1 LTPPRRRSNSKPEIL
16 FAKPEQLGLA
26 QKAISGETMVDV
38 APEIAAQA
46 QAPARPSA
54 QRYYVLAILTVVY
67 ALNFLDRT
75 IFNVLIEPIKKEF
88 VLSDTTMGLLAGFGF
103 VLFYSLLGIPI
114 ARIADRLNRRNIVA
128 IAFAFWSAMTFLCG
142 TASSVTALALA
153 RVGVGIGESAG
164 TPASQ
169 SILADLFDKNER
181 PRALGVFAIGTYL
194 GVFLGYFIGGY
205 VDQHYGW
212 RMAFFSAGLP
222 GIALAALLWL
232 TISEPKRGA
241 MAETFAPEPLGPTLG
256 FLASQQTFVIVL
268 IGFCLTTYTNYA
280 TAAWIPPFLARVHHL
295 SSAEIGTY
303 AGTFKGLFGMA
314 GTLIGGL
321 AVAQISNRDDRWKLW
336 APAITSGVAGPV
348 FAVCMLTGDFAT
360 MVTALAATSFLVGF
374 HLGPIFAIAQ
384 TVAKPSMRA
393 LASAIVLLTATCFGQ
408 GVGPLAVGMIND
420 ALKGAYGNDAV
431 RFSLLSAAFT
441 TTLGALLFVLAA
453 RSIRAD
459 IKRAAT

>member
-1 LTPPRRRSNSKPEIL
+1 
-16 FAKPEQLGLA
+16 
-26 QKAISGETMVDV
+26 MVDF
-38 APEIAAQA
+38 APQVAAQA
-46 QAPARPSA
+46 DASARPSA
-54 QRYYVLAILTVVY
+54 RRYYVLGLLTVVY

-88 VLSDTTMGLLAGFGF
+88 TLSDTAMGLLAGFGF

-114 ARIADRLNRRNIVA
+114 ARVADRLNRRNIVA
-128 IAFAFWSAMTFLCG
+128 LAFAFWSAMTFLCG
-142 TASSVTALALA
+142 TAQSVATLALA
-153 RVGVGIGESAG
+153 RIGVGIGESAG

-169 SILADLFDKNER
+169 SMVADLFDKNER
-181 PRALGVFAIGTYL
+181 PRALGVYAIGTYL

-205 VDQHYGW
+205 VNQHYGW
-212 RMAFFSAGLP
+212 RMAFFTAGLP
-222 GIALAALLWL
+222 GIALAAVLWL
-232 TISEPKRGA
+232 TVSEPARGA
-241 MAETFAPEPLGPTLG
+241 MAETFTPEPIGRTLG

-314 GTLIGGL
+314 GTLVGGL
-321 AVAQISNRDDRWKLW
+321 MVAQISRRDDRWKLW
-336 APAITSGVAGPV
+336 APAITSGLAGPV
-348 FAVCMLTGDFAT
+348 FAVCMLTSDFAT
-360 MVTALAATSFLVGF
+360 MVAALALTSFLVGF

-384 TVAKPSMRA
+384 TVARPSMRA
-393 LASAIVLLTATCFGQ
+393 LASAIILLTATCFGQ

-420 ALKGAYGNDAV
+420 ALKNDYGVNAV
-431 RFSLLSAAFT
+431 RYSLLSAAVT
-441 TTLGALLFVLAA
+441 TTLGALLFVWAA

-459 IKRAAT
+459 IKRAT